1 MLKHKKLLSLLLA
14 ATMLFTV
21 TGCGGGSDD
30 GGAAD
35 DTSESGLTE
44 WEETANIYA
53 TDETDEELYE
63 QAIAEGGEV
72 TLYSISSRCGKV
84 AEAFTAKYPEI
95 ECTAFDISTNELL
108 EKVTREHE
116 AGQYVADVVH
126 IKDQDGSL
134 YNEYVQNKIF
144 YLYQPADIFSHID
157 PSYTETATPLY
168 IELTQLFYNA
178 EAYPDGSPITNIWQL
193 TEPQWKGK
201 ILMQNPLDNLS
212 WGSWITGFCV
222 GDVPDQL
229 AAAYEELYG
238 EALVLSDGC
247 ENAGYEFLKRLHDN
261 EPIYTSSSDEIA
273 EAVGTP
279 GQSDPP
285 VGFSASSKL
294 RKNEDNGWVLAPVNL
309 YPTTGI
315 PAINTLYVVEGC
327 EHPAAAKL
335 LIRFMM
341 GGIDGDT
348 SGYEPFN
355 TLGGWPVRDDIEPA
369 EGSTPYSELNV
380 SPFDPD
386 EIYVRSN
393 PHRDF
398 GEVLG
403 CAPRLPPL
411 AGSRGRGANTRPP
424 ASHLNRLY
432 HTRSCP

>member
-1 MLKHKKLLSLLLA
+1 MLKHKKWLA
-14 ATMLFTV
+14 GFLAVTMLFGLTA
-21 TGCGGGSDD
+21 CGSKEEQPAETEG
-30 GGAAD
+30 
-35 DTSESGLTE
+35 ELTE
-44 WEETANIYA
+44 WEQKANIFA
-53 TDETDEELYE
+53 TDETDEELYQ
-63 QAIAEGGEV
+63 QAIEEGGTV
-72 TLYSISSRCGKV
+72 TLYSISSRGGKV
-84 AEAFTAKYPEI
+84 AEAFMAKYPEL
-95 ECTAFDISTNELL
+95 ECVAFDISTNELL

-134 YNEYVQNKIF
+134 YNEYVKNKVF

-157 PSYTETATPLY
+157 EEYTATATPLY

-178 EAYPDGSPITNIWQL
+178 ETYPDGSPITNIWQL
-193 TEPQWKGK
+193 TEPQWQGK
-201 ILMQNPLDNLS
+201 IMMQNPLDNLS

-222 GDVPDQL
+222 GEVPDQL
-229 AAAYEELYG
+229 AAAYKELYG
-238 EALVLSDGC
+238 EDLVLSEGC
-247 ENAGYEFLKRLHDN
+247 ANAGYEFLKRLHDN
-261 EPIYTSSSDEIA
+261 KPTYTSSSDEIA
-273 EAVGTP
+273 ESVGTP

-355 TLGGWPVRDDIEPA
+355 TLGGWPVRDDIAPA
-369 EGSTPYSELNV
+369 EGSVPYAEMNV

-386 EIYVRSN
+386 EIYVN
-393 PHRDF
+393 YNAVRDF
-398 GEVLG
+398 WQMLG
-403 CAPRLPPL
+403 
-411 AGSRGRGANTRPP
+411 
-424 ASHLNRLY
+424 
-432 HTRSCP
+432 

>member
-1 MLKHKKLLSLLLA
+1 MLKHKKWLA
-14 ATMLFTV
+14 GFLAVTMLFSLTA
-21 TGCGGGSDD
+21 CGSQEEQP
-30 GGAAD
+30 AE
-35 DTSESGLTE
+35 SEGEAETQLTE
-44 WEETANIYA
+44 WEQKANIFA
-53 TDETDEELYE
+53 TDETDEELYQ
-63 QAIAEGGEV
+63 QAIEEGGTV

-84 AEAFTAKYPEI
+84 AEAFMAKYPELKC
-95 ECTAFDISTNELL
+95 EPFDISTNELL
-108 EKVTREHE
+108 EKVTREHD

-134 YNEYVQNKIF
+134 YNEYVKNKVF

-157 PSYTETATPLY
+157 SQYTDTATPLY

-178 EAYPDGSPITNIWQL
+178 ETYPDGSPITNIWQL
-193 TEPQWKGK
+193 TEPEWQGK
-201 ILMQNPLDNLS
+201 IMMQNPLDNLS

-222 GDVPDQL
+222 GEVPDQL
-229 AAAYEELYG
+229 AAAYKELYG
-238 EALVLSDGC
+238 EDLVLSEGC
-247 ENAGYEFLKRLHDN
+247 ANAGYEFLKRLHDN
-261 EPIYTSSSDEIA
+261 KPSYTSSSDEIA
-273 EAVGTP
+273 ESVGTP

-355 TLGGWPVRDDIEPA
+355 TLGGWPMRDDIEPA
-369 EGSTPYSELNV
+369 EGSVPYEEMNV

-386 EIYVRSN
+386 EIYVN
-393 PHRDF
+393 YNTVRDF
-398 GEVLG
+398 WQMLG
-403 CAPRLPPL
+403 
-411 AGSRGRGANTRPP
+411 
-424 ASHLNRLY
+424 
-432 HTRSCP
+432 

>member
-1 MLKHKKLLSLLLA
+1 MLKHKKWLA
-14 ATMLFTV
+14 GFLAVTMLFSLTA
-21 TGCGGGSDD
+21 CGSQEEQP
-30 GGAAD
+30 AE
-35 DTSESGLTE
+35 SEGEAETQLTE
-44 WEETANIYA
+44 WEQKANIFA
-53 TDETDEELYE
+53 TDETDEELYQ
-63 QAIAEGGEV
+63 QAIEEGGTV

-84 AEAFTAKYPEI
+84 AEAFMAKSPEHKC
-95 ECTAFDISTNELL
+95 ESFDISTNELL
-108 EKVTREHE
+108 EKVTREHD

-134 YNEYVQNKIF
+134 YNEYVKNKVF

-157 PSYTETATPLY
+157 SQYTDTATPLY

-178 EAYPDGSPITNIWQL
+178 ETYPEGSPITNIWQL
-193 TEPQWKGK
+193 TEPEWQGK
-201 ILMQNPLDNLS
+201 IMMQNPLDNLS

-229 AAAYEELYG
+229 AAAYKELYG
-238 EALVLSDGC
+238 EDLVLSEGC
-247 ENAGYEFLKRLHDN
+247 ANAGYEFLKRLHDN
-261 EPIYTSSSDEIA
+261 KPTYTSSSDEIA
-273 EAVGTP
+273 ESVGTP

-285 VGFSASSKL
+285 VGFCASSKL

-369 EGSTPYSELNV
+369 EGSVPYAEMNV

-386 EIYVRSN
+386 EIYVN
-393 PHRDF
+393 YNTVRDF
-398 GEVLG
+398 WQMLG
-403 CAPRLPPL
+403 
-411 AGSRGRGANTRPP
+411 
-424 ASHLNRLY
+424 
-432 HTRSCP
+432 

>member
-1 MLKHKKLLSLLLA
+1 MLKHKKLLSALLA
-14 ATMLFTV
+14 AIMLFTV
-21 TGCGGGSDD
+21 TGCGGGSDEEAAGGETAGGEE
-30 GGAAD
+30 GGAA
-35 DTSESGLTE
+35 TS
-44 WEETANIYA
+44 WEETANMSA

-72 TLYSISSRCGKV
+72 TLYSISSRCTAV
-84 AEAFTAKYPEI
+84 ADAFMAKYPEI
-95 ECTAFDISTNELL
+95 TCTAFDISTNELL
-108 EKVTREHE
+108 DKVTREHE

-134 YNEYVQNKIF
+134 YNEYVKNKIF
-144 YLYQPADIFSHID
+144 YLYQPADIFAHID
-157 PSYTETATPLY
+157 SSYTQTQTPLY

-178 EAYPDGSPITNIWQL
+178 ETYPDGSPITNIWQL

-201 ILMQNPLDNLS
+201 ILMQNPLDNVS

-229 AAAYEELYG
+229 AAAYKELTGEEL
-238 EALVLSDGC
+238 ELSEGC
-247 ENAGYEFLKRLHDN
+247 ANAGYEFLKRLHDN

-273 EAVGTP
+273 ESVGTP
-279 GQSDPP
+279 GQENPP
-285 VGFSASSKL
+285 VGFCASSKL

-327 EHPAAAKL
+327 AHPAAAKL

-386 EIYVRSN
+386 TIYVEYN
-393 PHRDF
+393 NVRDF
-398 GEVLG
+398 WQLLG
-403 CAPRLPPL
+403 
-411 AGSRGRGANTRPP
+411 
-424 ASHLNRLY
+424 
-432 HTRSCP
+432 

>member
-1 MLKHKKLLSLLLA
+1 MLKHKKWLA
-14 ATMLFTV
+14 GFLAVTMLFSLTA
-21 TGCGGGSDD
+21 CGSQEEQP
-30 GGAAD
+30 AE
-35 DTSESGLTE
+35 SEGEGEAQLTE
-44 WEETANIYA
+44 WEQKANIFA
-53 TDETDEELYE
+53 TDETDEELYQ
-63 QAIAEGGEV
+63 QAIEEGGTV

-84 AEAFTAKYPEI
+84 AEAFMAKYPEL
-95 ECTAFDISTNELL
+95 ECVAFDISTNELL

-134 YNEYVQNKIF
+134 YNEYVKNKVF

-157 PSYTETATPLY
+157 EQYTATATPLY

-178 EAYPDGSPITNIWQL
+178 ETYPDGSPITNIWQL
-193 TEPQWKGK
+193 TEPEWQGK
-201 ILMQNPLDNLS
+201 IMMQNPLDNLS

-229 AAAYEELYG
+229 AAAYKELYG
-238 EALVLSDGC
+238 EDLVLSEGC
-247 ENAGYEFLKRLHDN
+247 ANAGYEFLKRLHDN
-261 EPIYTSSSDEIA
+261 KPTYTSSSDEIG
-273 EAVGTP
+273 ESGGTP
-279 GQSDPP
+279 GPSDPP

-369 EGSTPYSELNV
+369 EGSVPYEEMNV

-386 EIYVRSN
+386 EIYTNYNTV
-393 PHRDF
+393 RDF
-398 GEVLG
+398 WQMLG
-403 CAPRLPPL
+403 
-411 AGSRGRGANTRPP
+411 
-424 ASHLNRLY
+424 
-432 HTRSCP
+432 